1 MKNSSNSKKML
12 FFVYCIKL
20 SRKRTQVIF
29 WCYHHRE
36 TVFSAVQFHFVNFE
50 GEINASVANLLLACL
65 IVTARK
71 RSTVCQ
77 QAVRIGILSCFSC
90 SCSQPSIDWDNQL
103 HHQPVNPSAYLYPLN
118 FFVILLITTQK
129 ELLYDIT
136 EAAEQ

>member
-1 MKNSSNSKKML
+1 MYRLRICYSR
-12 FFVYCIKL
+12 VY
-20 SRKRTQVIF
+20 
-29 WCYHHRE
+29 
-36 TVFSAVQFHFVNFE
+36 
-50 GEINASVANLLLACL
+50 

-103 HHQPVNPSAYLYPLN
+103 HHLPVNPSAYLYLLN